1 MVLTVVPCTHQVMGT
16 GFLLLPVGG
25 MLESVGDK
33 LCPVG
38 DMLGADLDT

>member
-1 MVLTVVPCTHQVMGT
+1 MVLTVVPCTHQVTGT
-16 GFLLLPVGG
+16 GFLLLPVGD

-38 DMLGADLDT
+38 DMLGADLDM